1 MKTLR
6 VNDCDMPYVDIGTGA
21 PIVCVHGSTSD
32 FRTWGP
38 VMGPLSK
45 NNRLI
50 VPSLRHYFPEQ
61 FDGKA
66 ATFNIAQHVEDVIAF
81 IEALNLGPVD
91 LVGHSRGGHISFRL
105 ALKRPDLIRKLVLAE
120 PGGVLDPSLAPA
132 PTDGSAPA
140 AAGSRGH
147 VNSAAELIAAGD
159 VDGGLRLFR
168 EGIDGPGAWEAL
180 SEVDKQTRRDNAMT
194 LVAQVN
200 EGRQPYTRAEAEAIS
215 LPTLLVMGANT
226 PGVLPVTAR
235 TMAATIPGAQLF
247 VVPDAKHGMFAAQ
260 PPIFCKAVLG
270 FLAG

>member
-1 MKTLR
+1 MKSLH
-6 VNDCDMPYVDIGTGA
+6 VNGFDMPYVEIGEGP

-38 VMGPLSK
+38 VMGPLSR

-50 VPSLRHYFPEQ
+50 VPSLRHYFPAQ
-61 FDGKA
+61 FDGKGS
-66 ATFNIAQHVEDVIAF
+66 TFNIAQHVDDVIAF
-81 IEALNLGPVD
+81 IEALDLGSVD
-91 LVGHSRGGHISFRL
+91 LIGHSRGGHISFRL

-132 PTDGSAPA
+132 STDGGAPA
-140 AAGSRGH
+140 AAGSRDH
-147 VNSAAELIAAGD
+147 VNSAAEKIAAGD

-168 EGIDGPGAWEAL
+168 EGIDGPGAWEML
-180 SEVDKQTRRDNAMT
+180 SEDQKQSRRDNAMT

-215 LPTLLVMGANT
+215 VPTLLVMGANT

-235 TMAATIPGAQLF
+235 AMAATIPGAQLF
-247 VVPDAKHGMFAAQ
+247 VVPNAKHGMFAAQ
-260 PPIFCKAVLG
+260 PPIFCEAVLK